1 MAVKHVC
8 ANHYAPPRC
17 LDVLHRPQPGP
28 AGCWRLRASLR
39 LCGVETLGFEQAF
52 KAFVLPSCS
61 KKWMVWAFIKDLKQ
75 PYSLPPL
82 HGCYKVVSLDDSWG
96 NDPESPVEK
105 DYLCPH
111 SKATE
116 GCFQLPLPR
125 GSIPRTQL
133 SLLPTGAPREMGWG
147 GLQGRVKNGHLH
159 PQQGREVGRRELS
172 SLLQPP
178 LSSPMGKKKSSKGTG
193 GFFCTSYAPVKFSSI
208 VLLVLDQVQTLYGQ
222 SLCCVS
228 VWVIH

>member
-1 MAVKHVC
+1 M
-8 ANHYAPPRC
+8 
-17 LDVLHRPQPGP
+17 
-28 AGCWRLRASLR
+28 
-39 LCGVETLGFEQAF
+39 
-52 KAFVLPSCS
+52 
-61 KKWMVWAFIKDLKQ
+61 
-75 PYSLPPL
+75 
-82 HGCYKVVSLDDSWG
+82 
-96 NDPESPVEK
+96 EK

-125 GSIPRTQL
+125 RSIPRTHL
-133 SLLPTGAPREMGWG
+133 SLLTSGAPREMGWG

-159 PQQGREVGRRELS
+159 PQQGRKVGRRELS

-193 GFFCTSYAPVKFSSI
+193 GFLCTSYAPVKFSSI